1 MVFGATAAGD
11 AGAQRA
17 LAILKEELI
26 RTMSLCGTP
35 SLSDIHAELLM
46 PVPEGGMADLASH

>member
-1 MVFGATAAGD
+1 
-11 AGAQRA
+11 

-35 SLSDIHAELLM
+35 SLSDIRAELLM
-46 PVPEGGMADLASH
+46 PVPAGGLTDSAHP